1 MQHAPVSSFILI
13 TKRENAAAEEASRQA
28 LAWLTERG
36 VTVTV
41 LSHAELLAGAP
52 VPDAGMALVFGG
64 DGTIVS
70 VLRRFLGRGIP
81 VAGVNFGKVGFLAE
95 LSPATWQ
102 AGLEEAMAGTTA
114 TEQRM
119 SLHYEILRGNC
130 TALKGEVVN
139 DVVLTRGKLARLVP
153 LSLEVDGSHM
163 VNLRSDGL
171 VVSTPTGSTGYSSS
185 AGGPLLATGLN
196 AYIATA
202 ICPFL
207 CGFPPLVLSAHN
219 ALRITV
225 QATGVEVFL
234 TLDGQEVHEL
244 QPGDALCVRGMP
256 GRMHLA
262 HFGYS
267 GYFERLA
274 SAGFVRG

>member
-1 MQHAPVSSFILI
+1 MQHTPVSSFVLI
-13 TKRENAAAEEASRQA
+13 TKRENAAAEEAGRQA
-28 LAWLTERG
+28 LDWLAERG
-36 VTVTV
+36 VCVTA
-41 LSHAELLAGAP
+41 LTHAELLAGAQ
-52 VPDAGMALVFGG
+52 VPDAGMVVVFGG

-70 VLRRFLGRGIP
+70 VLRRLLGRGIP
-81 VAGVNFGKVGFLAE
+81 VSGVNFGKVGFLAE

-102 AGLEEAMAGTTA
+102 AGLAAAMAGTVA

-119 SLHYEILRGNC
+119 TLHYEVTRGNS
-130 TALKGEVVN
+130 TALCGEVVN

-153 LSLEVDGSHM
+153 LSLEVDNNPL

-196 AYIATA
+196 AYVATA

-207 CGFPPLVLSAHN
+207 CGFPPLVLSSHN
-219 ALRITV
+219 SLCITV

-244 QPGDALCVRGMP
+244 HPGDTLCVRGLP
-256 GRMHLA
+256 GRMRLA

-267 GYFERLA
+267 GYFERLS